1 MSRVIDIIRKKRD
14 GLALTPDEIQF
25 LINGIV
31 SGEIPDYQASAF
43 LMAAFIR
50 GLNDEETIALTDT
63 YMHSGDVIDLSN
75 IPGIKVDKHSTGG
88 VGDKTTIVLAPLVAA
103 AGCKVAKISGRGMG
117 HTGGTVDKF
126 KAFTGISMEL
136 DPKTLIENVKE
147 IGVGIS
153 GQTANLVPADKKIY
167 ALRDV
172 TATVPEIS
180 LITASI
186 MSKKLASGANAIV
199 LDVKTGSGS
208 FLTEYEDSLKLA
220 KTMVEIGKSLGRKTV
235 AIISNMAEPLGCAV
249 GNINEVIEAIEVLKG
264 NGPQDVHELC
274 MVLGAEMLCL
284 SEQADSTEEAR
295 ERLEEAISSGAAL
308 DKLRQLVSQQGGDAT
323 MVDNIDRFEKPT
335 ESLELRSTEA
345 GYITQLDARTVGE
358 SSMILGAGRETVD
371 AVIDMT
377 AGIYLYKKCGD
388 HVNKGDVLAKLEN
401 RNAIKLQKAVD
412 ALKRAYLFSE
422 RKGNIPRLILHRI
435 D

>member
-1 MSRVIDIIRKKRD
+1 
-14 GLALTPDEIQF
+14 
-25 LINGIV
+25 
-31 SGEIPDYQASAF
+31 
-43 LMAAFIR
+43 
-50 GLNDEETIALTDT
+50 
-63 YMHSGDVIDLSN
+63 
-75 IPGIKVDKHSTGG
+75 
-88 VGDKTTIVLAPLVAA
+88 
-103 AGCKVAKISGRGMG
+103 
-117 HTGGTVDKF
+117 
-126 KAFTGISMEL
+126 
-136 DPKTLIENVKE
+136 
-147 IGVGIS
+147 
-153 GQTANLVPADKKIY
+153 
-167 ALRDV
+167 
-172 TATVPEIS
+172 
-180 LITASI
+180 
-186 MSKKLASGANAIV
+186 MSKKLASGADAIV